1 MNSKFLD
8 KDEKLEATQKLK
20 QIAGRV
26 KGISKMIEEERDH
39 KDILMQ
45 ISATSESLRSISKLI
60 IKNHLKTCVANGLVA
75 INKDKRERTY
85 KEVMDIIY
93 TYVK

>member
-75 INKDKRERTY
+75 INRAC
-85 KEVMDIIY
+85 
-93 TYVK
+93 